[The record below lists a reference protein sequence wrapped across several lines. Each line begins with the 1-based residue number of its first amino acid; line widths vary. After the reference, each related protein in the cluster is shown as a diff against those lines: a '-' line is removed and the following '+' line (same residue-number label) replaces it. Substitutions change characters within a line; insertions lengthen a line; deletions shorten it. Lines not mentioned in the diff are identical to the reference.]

1 MIASIDYIKR
11 PEVMRSLE
19 TLLWDV
25 VVLDEAHHLAG
36 RSDRAAAGS
45 MLGDRARALVLLTA
59 TPHSGDDEASRALLA
74 RQRWFIRAACHVPTH
89 ARRRR
94 RACRS
99 SGAAPSC
106 ATNAC

>member
-59 TPHSGDDEASRALLA
+59 TPHSGDDEA
-74 RQRWFIRAACHVPTH
+74 
-89 ARRRR
+89 
-94 RACRS
+94 
-99 SGAAPSC
+99 
-106 ATNAC
+106 